1 MRNLQNFLSGVQK
14 TALIIILIFAPLI
27 SQAQK
32 RTGFGIHFDP
42 AISWLSTDIKQLT
55 NEGTRPGFCFGLSV
69 NRYFTPNYSFST
81 GISILNAGG
90 RVVSND
96 TTYLELPN
104 LLAKVLPDKPVVYKI
119 QYITI
124 PIGLKLQ
131 TNQIGYLTF
140 FADIGLD
147 PKVVIG
153 RKVDIRSLDISD
165 EKANNELKMV
175 NLGYHLAAGIEYS
188 MGGNTAIVAGLN
200 FDNNFLDIT
209 KDNGPQP
216 NDRVTQKILS
226 FRIGVNF

>member
-1 MRNLQNFLSGVQK
+1 MENLQNIISGVQK
-14 TALIIILIFAPLI
+14 TALIILLISAPLI
-27 SQAQK
+27 SKAQQK
-32 RTGFGIHFDP
+32 TGFGIHFDP
-42 AISWLSTDIKQLT
+42 AISWMSTDVKEIK
-55 NEGTRPGFCFGLSV
+55 NEGTRPGYSFGLTV

-96 TTYLELPN
+96 TTYLELTN
-104 LLAKVLPDKPVVYKI
+104 LLAKVLPGKPVVYKI

-165 EKANNELKMV
+165 EKANNELKII
-175 NLGYHLAAGIEYS
+175 NLGYHLTAGMEYS
-188 MGGNTAIVAGLN
+188 MGGNTAIVLGLN

-209 KDNGPQP
+209 KDNGPQL